1 MNEQEYEQRELAERH
16 HRAAAAARAGQP
28 ESAARTAQAAEA
40 AQSAEAA
47 TPDAVKEA
55 EVSRQA
61 VKQRLAQMRGRGVDW
76 VRPTDLMA
84 HHAGSLSRRGID
96 FTAEQ
101 SRRLR
106 APLEAHA
113 QRIAERAR
121 RLPSLSAFGRRG
133 TADQGQSRSGVGM
146 R

>member
-1 MNEQEYEQRELAERH
+1 MNEQEYEQLELAERH
-16 HRAAAAARAGQP
+16 RRAAEAARAGEA
-28 ESAARTAQAAEA
+28 ESDSRAAQAVEP
-40 AQSAEAA
+40 A

-61 VKQRLAQMRGRGVDW
+61 MRQRLAQMRGRGVDW

-133 TADQGQSRSGVGM
+133 TADQGQNRSGVGM

>member
-1 MNEQEYEQRELAERH
+1 MNEQEYEQLQLAERQA
-16 HRAAAAARAGQP
+16 RDAEAARAPQA
-28 ESAARTAQAAEA
+28 ESELRSMQATET
-40 AQSAEAA
+40 AA

-55 EVSRQA
+55 ELSRKA
-61 VKQRLAQMRGRGVDW
+61 MRERIAQMRGRGVDW
-76 VRPTDLMA
+76 VRPTDLIA

-96 FTAEQ
+96 FTTEQ
-101 SRRLR
+101 SRRVR
-106 APLEAHA
+106 APMEANA

-133 TADQGQSRSGVGM
+133 SADQGQNRSGVGM